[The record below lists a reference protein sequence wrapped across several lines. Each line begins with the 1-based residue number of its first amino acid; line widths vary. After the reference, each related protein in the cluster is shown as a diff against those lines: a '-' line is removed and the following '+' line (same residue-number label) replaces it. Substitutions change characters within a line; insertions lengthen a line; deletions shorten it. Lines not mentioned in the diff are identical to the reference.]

1 MKRQWAAV
9 VGGLA
14 HGVGSCG
21 GGSGTGFRSRN
32 VHCGR
37 VGSVRDH

>member
-1 MKRQWAAV
+1 M

-14 HGVGSCG
+14 EGVGSCR
-21 GGSGTGFRSRN
+21 GGSGAGFRTGD

>member
-1 MKRQWAAV
+1 M

-14 HGVGSCG
+14 EGVGSCG
-21 GGSGTGFRSRN
+21 GSGAGFRTGN

-37 VGSVRDH
+37 VGSV